1 MELHG
6 IERHIGFASAISH
19 EVCKLI
25 TNTLITGWFTES
37 HRDCE
42 NKIEC
47 ISCELIVL
55 WHQLASSL
63 VEYISLPNLAHPPD
77 VSKISEILQRHI
89 QHVVYFNN
97 CHKHNQAFF
106 LFND

>member
-1 MELHG
+1 MFLWKMLFDYLILIQMELHG
-6 IERHIGFASAISH
+6 IERHTGFASAINH

-25 TNTLITGWFTES
+25 TNSLITGWFTEL
-37 HRDCE
+37 HRDCD
-42 NKIEC
+42 NKLEC

-77 VSKISEILQRHI
+77 VSKNLIHQ
-89 QHVVYFNN
+89 Q
-97 CHKHNQAFF
+97 
-106 LFND
+106 

>member
-1 MELHG
+1 MELHN
-6 IERHIGFASAISH
+6 IERHTGFTNVINH

-25 TNTLITGWFTES
+25 TNTLVTGWYTET
-37 HRDCE
+37 HQDCE
-42 NKIEC
+42 NKMEC

-77 VSKISEILQRHI
+77 VSS
-89 QHVVYFNN
+89 
-97 CHKHNQAFF
+97 
-106 LFND
+106 

>member
-1 MELHG
+1 MNNYLINIQMELHG
-6 IERHIGFASAISH
+6 IERHTGFASAINH

-37 HRDCE
+37 HRDCD
-42 NKIEC
+42 NKMEC

-77 VSKISEILQRHI
+77 VS
-89 QHVVYFNN
+89 Y
-97 CHKHNQAFF
+97 
-106 LFND
+106 

>member
-6 IERHIGFASAISH
+6 VERHTGFSSTINH

-25 TNTLITGWFTES
+25 TNSLVTGWFTES

-42 NKIEC
+42 NKMEC
-47 ISCELIVL
+47 MSCELIVL

-77 VSKISEILQRHI
+77 VSSKCIFVKHI
-89 QHVVYFNN
+89 QKSF
-97 CHKHNQAFF
+97 
-106 LFND
+106 